1 MLWRGGRAAAR
12 EASCGVSDLPCL
24 RGGAVVFRR
33 VVCVCPRCVS
43 TGGVAG
49 ACVRRGE
56 KFRSLLTRAE
66 PMSRLTPLRAAPT
79 RTRSSYTT
87 SLGIRGTD
95 AGLIKFGRQP
105 SSQPHQPSLPTFAHA
120 NPACDHRCASTHLL
134 TTRSCDTALA
144 APWQSPTLTCLETG
158 YARGVG
164 GDGLPGASP
173 LRASV
178 LYACQR
184 SRLRSM
190 RRFTPRGPRPPRD

>member
-1 MLWRGGRAAAR
+1 MWLHHAPARPPLSLPPCRQPAQDVAEQPTGTIDSITTASWRLPPFPPLGLGG
-12 EASCGVSDLPCL
+12 
-24 RGGAVVFRR
+24 
-33 VVCVCPRCVS
+33 
-43 TGGVAG
+43 
-49 ACVRRGE
+49 
-56 KFRSLLTRAE
+56 LTRAE

-105 SSQPHQPSLPTFAHA
+105 SSQPHQPSLPTFALA
-120 NPACDHRCASTHLL
+120 NLACDHRCASIHLS